1 MSCRHNG
8 IGEERIHQGTGCL
21 TCFTSADAYTREA
34 TRTYDCVPSTNI
46 NPRVESS
53 CHNTTFLHNSAR
65 RGLSSDLPVVDWPV
79 RICRRALV
87 RPRHPPRS
95 GTRRASDCA
104 TRQPAL
110 ADWHSP
116 TGSHRLALSRR
127 LVHTDW
133 FTPTGSRRLAY
144 ADWLVSTGSCFTIV
158 SSISGARRR
167 FTSTH
172 RQASSL
178 LASSPRRIHDALG
191 DY

>member
-1 MSCRHNG
+1 MDMADWFSLLQSISICLLLITPPLLILLGFDYTQYMYVCLFCMSCRHNG

-46 NPRVESS
+46 SPRVGSS
-53 CHNTTFLHNSAR
+53 CHNMTFLHNSAR
-65 RGLSSDLPVVDWPV
+65 RGLSSNLPAVDWPM
-79 RICRRALV
+79 RIYRRALV

-144 ADWLVSTGSCFTIV
+144 AD
-158 SSISGARRR
+158 
-167 FTSTH
+167 
-172 RQASSL
+172 
-178 LASSPRRIHDALG
+178 
-191 DY
+191 